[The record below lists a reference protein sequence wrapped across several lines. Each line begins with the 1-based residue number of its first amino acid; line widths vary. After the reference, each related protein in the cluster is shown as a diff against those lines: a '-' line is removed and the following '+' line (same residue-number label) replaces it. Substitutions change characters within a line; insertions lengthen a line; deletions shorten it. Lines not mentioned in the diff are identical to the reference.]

1 MKNSHARLAALV
13 IAVLVAA
20 VTLSTLLTACGSS
33 DPYSGTWTASM
44 QGSQLTL
51 QIVKSG
57 DHWTLTDPTAKTH
70 QTLQGTEVNGK
81 LTVKNP
87 TDATQTMTFERKGDK
102 LVLTLGSLSVD
113 MTKK

>member
-13 IAVLVAA
+13 IVALVAA
-20 VTLSTLLTACGSS
+20 VALSMLLTACGSS

-44 QGSQLTL
+44 QGTPLTL
-51 QIVKSG
+51 QIAKSG
-57 DHWTLTDPTAKTH
+57 DHWTLGDPTGKDKS
-70 QTLQGTEVNGK
+70 TLTGTEVNGK

-87 TDATQTMTFERKGDK
+87 SDATQTMTFERKGDK
-102 LVLTLGSLSVD
+102 LVLTLGSLSVE